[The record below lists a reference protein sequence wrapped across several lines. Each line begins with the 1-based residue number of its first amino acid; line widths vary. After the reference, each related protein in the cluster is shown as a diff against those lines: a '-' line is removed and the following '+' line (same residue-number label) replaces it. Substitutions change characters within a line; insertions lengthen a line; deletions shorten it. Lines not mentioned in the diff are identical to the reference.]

1 MLPGPGD
8 LGRDD
13 RDAARRV
20 QPAEIGGAMQIGMTV
35 GGDVLA
41 RPSSPAEIVTDAA
54 QAEKE
59 GYATAWSVHFSRAY
73 DALTTLAVAGSV
85 TSRIGLG
92 VSVVPTYPRHPLALA
107 QQAATAQVFCGG
119 RLTLGVGVSHRPVIE
134 GLHGLPYAS
143 PAAHMR
149 EYLGI
154 LVPLLRGEEVHVAGE
169 HYRVDGGFT
178 VPGTSEVSVLVGA
191 LSPRMVRAAGEL
203 SDGVIVAFAGPR
215 TLGDVVVP
223 HLQTATAPGRPAPRV
238 VASLPVA
245 VTDDPDA
252 ARAAAGTSFA
262 RYDGLRNYRRV
273 FDREGV
279 ASVVDLAV
287 VGTESAV
294 EAQLRRYADLGVTE
308 FWPIVYPVGD
318 DPEASIQ
325 RTRAL
330 LSTLAG
336 P

>member
-1 MLPGPGD
+1 
-8 LGRDD
+8 
-13 RDAARRV
+13 
-20 QPAEIGGAMQIGMTV
+20 MQIGMTV

-41 RPSSPAEIVTDAA
+41 RPSSPTEVVADAQ

-73 DALTTLAVAGSV
+73 DALTTLAVTGAV
-85 TSRIGLG
+85 TSHIGLG
-92 VSVVPTYPRHPLALA
+92 VGIVPTYPRHPLALA

-134 GLHGLPYAS
+134 GLHGLDYAD
-143 PAAHMR
+143 PATHMR
-149 EYLGI
+149 EYLGV
-154 LVPLLRGEEVHVAGE
+154 LVPLLHGEEVHVAGE
-169 HYRVDGGFT
+169 HYRVDGGFS
-178 VPGTSEVSVLVGA
+178 VPGTSPVPVLVGA
-191 LSPRMVRAAGEL
+191 LSPRMVRAAGECA
-203 SDGVIVAFAGPR
+203 DGVVTAFAGPR

-223 HLQTATAPGRPAPRV
+223 LLHTAAAGGPAPRV

-245 VTDDPDA
+245 VADDLDA

-262 RYDGLRNYRRV
+262 RYDGLENYRRV

-294 EAQLRRYADLGVTE
+294 AAQLRRYADLGVTE

-318 DPEASIQ
+318 DPEASIR

-330 LSTLAG
+330 LTSLAG